1 MLRGGVTGLLA
12 QLSLSESFI
21 QSFFT
26 EKIKLSHKSE
36 REREREIIF
45 KKKMIRIGGKIA
57 LCVHSAS
64 SFWNRR

>member
-36 REREREIIF
+36 REREF
-45 KKKMIRIGGKIA
+45 FFKKMIRIGGKIA
-57 LCVHSAS
+57 FCVHSAS